1 MKTVR
6 QNLSKALLVG
16 LFMFSLIMIALQGS
30 SAATVAVAA
39 ETGNVYAYD
48 NTDVMDDLNGS
59 DGFDIK
65 DYPANANGVY
75 EIFTFLEYG
84 YSKNWTQY
92 GLYLYVYNPQQKEI
106 SRSSASNKANV
117 AVAYNDDGDAS
128 SYQRFEMKFC
138 SASAD
143 GLFYK
148 FRILDPSN
156 VILDTARK
164 YAANNGGTRR
174 YYIADAELF
183 AYGETLATAT
193 KIGKRYDCTG
203 YMKGFGDDKNVNT
216 FDCVA
221 HSYDVLDIELKH
233 TFFRPEGNSS
243 ATSAYTVKDQL
254 DSVYFSFPNNLIE
267 HYGGIWKIAASYYHA
282 QTSPIFVTSTKA
294 VYDVVKQ
301 YIGQELEQN
310 NNKQG
315 KDEKLNNNIPFVLYD
330 VTYSD
335 DILAP
340 LRPVNCRL
348 DWNHN
353 AKVNPISK
361 DQQIL
366 YYVFYTGN
374 ETSDGSVPD
383 AKDFTL
389 SGERLLEYIYNYNSS
404 YRFGESELENGKQ
417 QHLSMDLFQGYLE
430 TGETTEWFGQNVKIS
445 ENGRIYYVPVE
456 ITAEDNYTIESYKR
470 TPTAFDWFTL
480 YKGKYNYE
488 RFSNIQ
494 AIEPIDEKDV
504 NLSKD
509 EFCKKYY
516 VDASAYEG
524 IINQIRSGKGKETVY
539 LFRFAQSTYTAKGVL
554 TKGAETLG
562 EEYAYVAEQDVYLN
576 MNLASI
582 TCKKGDDY
590 HTFAVCSNPINAV
603 ADVEPN
609 KPYDN
614 GQWYKD
620 LGNKIKTWFEDHAT
634 ALITTVVV
642 IVCIAIVIVI
652 VVVSVNT
659 APYSAMRAMAKAQS
673 PPKKRQPQ
681 KRKTPNKNA
690 AQKTR
695 AGRSKK
701 K

>member
-30 SAATVAVAA
+30 SAAMVAVAA

-174 YYIADAELF
+174 YYIADVELF

-233 TFFRPEGNSS
+233 TFFRPEGTNYSNF
-243 ATSAYTVKDQL
+243 ATEYCMQTSKDQL
-254 DSVYFSFPNNLIE
+254 DSVYFSISNDIIE
-267 HYGGIWKIAASYYHA
+267 YYGGIWKIVAGYYA
-282 QTSPIFVTSTKA
+282 YRTRPIVITSLKSAWEQFDLWKMQSKVPMQSVAEKIWQDKINGSDAYK
-294 VYDVVKQ
+294 DVMIDFLLGQ
-301 YIGQELEQN
+301 YTG
-310 NNKQG
+310 
-315 KDEKLNNNIPFVLYD
+315 
-330 VTYSD
+330 SS
-335 DILAP
+335 
-340 LRPVNCRL
+340 RP
-348 DWNHN
+348 
-353 AKVNPISK
+353 
-361 DQQIL
+361 
-366 YYVFYTGN
+366 YYFFYTGN
-374 ETSDGSVPD
+374 ETSDGSVPY
-383 AKDFTL
+383 AKDFSL
-389 SGERLLEYIYNYNSS
+389 SGDRLLEYIYNYNAS
-404 YRFGESELENGKQ
+404 YDTGKLNIKDGTISNDLFWTCPELEAK
-417 QHLSMDLFQGYLE
+417 GY
-430 TGETTEWFGQNVKIS
+430 GQYKNI
-445 ENGRIYYVPVE
+445 E
-456 ITAEDNYTIESYKR
+456 ITADKTYTLENLSKISHWYDFLDYFHLGTEYQSDAYR
-470 TPTAFDWFTL
+470 D
-480 YKGKYNYE
+480 
-488 RFSNIQ
+488 IQ
-494 AIEPIDEKDV
+494 AIVPIEKSDIT
-504 NLSKD
+504 LSRD
-509 EFCKKYY
+509 AFCKKYFISDGDY
-516 VDASAYEG
+516 DD
-524 IINQIRSGKGKETVY
+524 IIESVKSKNETTY
-539 LFRFAQSTYTAKGVL
+539 LFRFAQSDFISMGL
-554 TKGAETLG
+554 ETKPLAGNVVYNTD
-562 EEYAYVAEQDVYLN
+562 YAYEAMQTVYLD
-576 MNLASI
+576 MNISSI
-582 TCKKGDDY
+582 TCKKGDVY
-590 HTFAVCSNPINAV
+590 HTFAVCSNPLDA
-603 ADVEPN
+603 ASDVEPPIDYDQTEWWKELAERLKNWWDDN
-609 KPYDN
+609 K
-614 GQWYKD
+614 
-620 LGNKIKTWFEDHAT
+620 T
-634 ALITTVVV
+634 AIIITIVV
-642 IVCIAIVIVI
+642 IVCVAIVIMI
-652 VVVSVNT
+652 VVISVKT